1 MAGRAGAEVTE
12 APGSHAIYVSSPE
25 IYWLPLVGAAS
36 DLNSDSFIEIA
47 SFNNGRH
54 NGLVSA
60 PAQSQSPTT
69 QWRHDGPLI
78 FPETG
83 FGNAPNPQ
91 KRSDAA

>member
-1 MAGRAGAEVTE
+1 MSPPAYQRAMAGRAGAEVTE

-36 DLNSDSFIEIA
+36 DLTSDSFIEIA

-60 PAQSQSPTT
+60 PHNPRALLRSGGTT
-69 QWRHDGPLI
+69 
-78 FPETG
+78 
-83 FGNAPNPQ
+83 
-91 KRSDAA
+91 AADFS